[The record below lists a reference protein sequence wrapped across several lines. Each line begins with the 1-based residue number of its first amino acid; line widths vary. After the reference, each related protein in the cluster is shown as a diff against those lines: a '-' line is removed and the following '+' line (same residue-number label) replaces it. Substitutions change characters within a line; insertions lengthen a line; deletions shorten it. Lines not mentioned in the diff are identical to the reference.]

1 MRKWKSGDKIRP
13 LGMRGSKK
21 VSDILIDLKIPILG
35 KENIY
40 VLESNDDIVWIVGVL
55 ISDKYKIEKNSSIYY
70 KITFQENY
78 NYHS

>member
-1 MRKWKSGDKIRP
+1 
-13 LGMRGSKK
+13 MRGSKK
-21 VSDILIDLKIPILG
+21 VSDILIDLKIPILE

-40 VLESNDDIVWIVGVL
+40 VLESKEDIVWIVGVL
-55 ISDKYKIEKNSSIYY
+55 ISDNYKIEKNSSIYY